1 MVDKEKKSKIDEAV
15 ADEEFTA
22 LTGVDVPEADT
33 PEADAPE
40 PAGRFTTQVGK
51 NNYEVNVFFNQKTKA
66 TYADRAKKLI
76 WADVKAGRV

>member
-1 MVDKEKKSKIDEAV
+1 MVDKKKNARTDEAMV
-15 ADEEFTA
+15 EGGSVA
-22 LTGVDVPEADT
+22 LTGEDVLEADA

-51 NNYEVNVFFNQKTKA
+51 NNYEVNVFFKQKTKA